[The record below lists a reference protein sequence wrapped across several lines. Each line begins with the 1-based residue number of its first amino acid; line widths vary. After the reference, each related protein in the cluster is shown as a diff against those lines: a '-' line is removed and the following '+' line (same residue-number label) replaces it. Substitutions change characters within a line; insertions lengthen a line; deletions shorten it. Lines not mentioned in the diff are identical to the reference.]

1 MRLRIFQTSICA
13 SCSVLPSDAWFFD
26 VAQETISRISGKAR
40 FGNTE
45 RESDSPT
52 ASISAQSTSSVR
64 SHGSS

>member
-1 MRLRIFQTSICA
+1 
-13 SCSVLPSDAWFFD
+13 PSDAWFFD

-52 ASISAQSTSSVR
+52 ASISAQSMSSVR